1 MRNLNRTLGHT
12 LMGLISVFLCFLM
25 LVPNA
30 FATQTATSTQG
41 VYDYASLFTTEE
53 VQNLE
58 SKINEIRTTYNMD
71 AFILTTDDAQG
82 KTTTAFADDFLFD
95 LGYGQTDTDSV
106 LFIIDMDNRNVKIST
121 SGVNTFSY
129 FTDARCELII
139 DKLYGDLK
147 EGNYYQTGN
156 IFLEQIA
163 AILAAPKPTSTSEQV
178 SLPKAPLEMAD
189 YLMYVGIAALIAL
202 VVSLITYFSICHSY
216 THPKF
221 TQPVTAPDRS
231 SVHYTDK
238 KDKFMHSHTTK
249 VLIRQDDD
257 NHSGGGGSSTHTSS
271 GGGTFGGSG
280 ERGF

>member
-1 MRNLNRTLGHT
+1 MRNLKCTLNRS
-12 LMGLISVFLCFLM
+12 LMGLMSLLFCLLM
-25 LVPNA
+25 LVPAPLKAASPN
-30 FATQTATSTQG
+30 QG
-41 VYDYASLFTTEE
+41 VYDYAALFTDEE
-53 VQNLE
+53 VQNLQA
-58 SKINEIRTTYNMD
+58 KINEIYTTYNMD

-95 LGYGQTDTDSV
+95 LGYGQADTNAV
-106 LFIIDMDNRNVKIST
+106 LFIIDMDNRNVKIAT
-121 SGVNTFSY
+121 SGVTTFSY

-147 EGNYYQTGN
+147 EGDYYETGN
-156 IFLEQIA
+156 IFLKYVA
-163 AILAAPKPTSTSEQV
+163 TILANPVPAENSSQQT
-178 SLPKAPLEMAD
+178 SLPRAPLTMSD
-189 YLMYVGIAALIAL
+189 YLMRGGIAAAIAL
-202 VVSLITYFSICHSY
+202 IVSLITYFSICHSY

-231 SVHYTDK
+231 SVNYTDK

-249 VLIRQDDD
+249 VRLQRDD
-257 NHSGGGGSSTHTSS
+257 NHGSGGGGSSTHTSS